1 MVLIGSVTSRN
12 VTLVQ
17 LHFID
22 NVCQIFEDFLKSF
35 QSDKPQIHRLYDVM
49 GNLMIRL
56 LLRFV
61 IKEKIQTCMSLI
73 YQMLICQ
80 DLINYKI
87 VKSLLEKV
95 VEMLRFKTKEMSSR
109 K

>member
-1 MVLIGSVTSRN
+1 MVLVGSVTSRN

-17 LHFID
+17 LNFID

-35 QSDKPQIHRLYDVM
+35 QSDEPQIHRLYGEM

-61 IKEKIQTCMSLI
+61 KKEKIQNLNVIDLRDVDLSRS
-73 YQMLICQ
+73 YQLQ
-80 DLINYKI
+80 DSEIFI
-87 VKSLLEKV
+87 GEGT
-95 VEMLRFKTKEMSSR
+95 TKYL
-109 K
+109 KK